1 MQIYIRGDILNKSF
15 NVVESKVKNALNKN
29 EFSEQF
35 IESGVIFV
43 SNSVSYKIEFKEEQ
57 KKFELSKNKSNKD
70 SLSENWKLL
79 STWLFDPN
87 ENTVADAENIANDFI
102 ETILSNSNKQ
112 VKKAAKRNDTNEGV
126 NPMFLMNRFVSIF
139 PELKDDIKEEKEYYN
154 EFRFVTFTKE
164 KIVPRVHNFIST
176 NRKDKIKKFCNL
188 LNDMYEQGDLDVQ
201 SIIMV
206 VILGSISDD
215 KQVEL
220 LRNNFNDNLN
230 KAWSMSLKFKGK
242 KIKPEKIKK
251 KSNVWAKTLSQK

>member
-43 SNSVSYKIEFKEEQ
+43 SNSVSYKIEFKWEQ
-57 KKFELSKNKSNKD
+57 KKFELSMNKSNKD

-87 ENTVADAENIANDFI
+87 ENTTADAENIANDFI
-102 ETILSNSNKQ
+102 ETILCNSNKQ
-112 VKKAAKRNDTNEGV
+112 IKRASKRNDTDEGL
-126 NPMFLMNRFVSIF
+126 NSMFLMNRFVSIF
-139 PELKDDIKEEKEYYN
+139 PDLKDDLKEEKEYYN

-164 KIVPRVHNFIST
+164 KIVPRINNFIST
-176 NRKDKIKKFCNL
+176 NQSKDKIKKFCNL

-201 SIIMV
+201 SIIMI
-206 VILGSISDD
+206 VILDSISDN

-220 LRNNFNDNLN
+220 LRNNFNDNLKYEFAHFN
-230 KAWSMSLKFKGK
+230 YFRD
-242 KIKPEKIKK
+242 
-251 KSNVWAKTLSQK
+251 N